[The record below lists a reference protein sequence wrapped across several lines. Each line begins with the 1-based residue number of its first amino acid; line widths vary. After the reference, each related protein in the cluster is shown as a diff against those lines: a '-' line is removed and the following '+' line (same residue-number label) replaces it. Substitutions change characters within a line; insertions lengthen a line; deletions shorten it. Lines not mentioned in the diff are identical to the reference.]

1 MLFPKSI
8 LALSF
13 LFTMMFASTCYSQTN
28 SYPKLDSL
36 EAVEFLDSF
45 IIKAIDE
52 NRVPGVGIVIVKDS
66 SIFFSKGYGYSDIE
80 NQISIT
86 PNKTL
91 FRIASIS
98 KVVTGSVVLMA
109 RDEKLVEMI

>member
-1 MLFPKSI
+1 
-8 LALSF
+8 
-13 LFTMMFASTCYSQTN
+13 MMFASTCYSQTN

-45 IIKAIDE
+45 ITKAIDE